1 MTEIE
6 PLRRSR
12 GQAED
17 GVAARQRASLPSS
30 RPSASARDPEASERR
45 EGLVDLLDALRWRW
59 PVALS
64 IAAAFTLGAV
74 LYVESLPSKY
84 DAHALVSFS
93 PRPNVQ
99 GAGSDTVRVLVP
111 KYPSYVIAP
120 ATVARVARSIG
131 ADPDVVQSEIDAH
144 VTTDTGTMTIT
155 ARANGPG
162 RAAHLANAF
171 AADVVAASRRDPL
184 LQGQLLAPAVPPTSA
199 AAPHRRLLEFAALLI
214 GLLGGIGL
222 SILIERG
229 RPRLRTWRDMAAMT
243 GYPVL
248 GRIPPARAL
257 RSRPMDA
264 MGDPKVG
271 ASFRTLRANLEPL
284 APDGKLNVLVV
295 TSATTGDGKTTTSA
309 LLAETL
315 ARRGMKVLLIDADL
329 RRSRLSHLLAE
340 QPHGL
345 AAVMR
350 GEAKM
355 RDVVRPGW
363 VPGLLVTPTEIS
375 DDAGDLLARR
385 FGALAAEAR
394 ERFDVVVVDSPPL
407 LGTDDART
415 LAAAADGVLLVVSAR
430 SNPSEVNEAILALE
444 SLRAPL
450 MGLVA
455 NRLKESKN
463 VYYYN

>member
-120 ATVARVARSIG
+120 ATDARVARSIG

-162 RAAHLANAF
+162 RAAKLRCREPSGPRGV
-171 AADVVAASRRDPL
+171 DPRRA
-184 LQGQLLAPAVPPTSA
+184 GCAPRSW
-199 AAPHRRLLEFAALLI
+199 
-214 GLLGGIGL
+214 
-222 SILIERG
+222 G
-229 RPRLRTWRDMAAMT
+229 R
-243 GYPVL
+243 
-248 GRIPPARAL
+248 
-257 RSRPMDA
+257 S
-264 MGDPKVG
+264 
-271 ASFRTLRANLEPL
+271 
-284 APDGKLNVLVV
+284 
-295 TSATTGDGKTTTSA
+295 
-309 LLAETL
+309 
-315 ARRGMKVLLIDADL
+315 
-329 RRSRLSHLLAE
+329 
-340 QPHGL
+340 
-345 AAVMR
+345 
-350 GEAKM
+350 
-355 RDVVRPGW
+355 
-363 VPGLLVTPTEIS
+363 
-375 DDAGDLLARR
+375 
-385 FGALAAEAR
+385 
-394 ERFDVVVVDSPPL
+394 
-407 LGTDDART
+407 
-415 LAAAADGVLLVVSAR
+415 
-430 SNPSEVNEAILALE
+430 
-444 SLRAPL
+444 
-450 MGLVA
+450 
-455 NRLKESKN
+455 
-463 VYYYN
+463 